1 MNVEG
6 DKLDYEVDNAFG
18 PAFGVVWSF

>member
-6 DKLDYEVDNAFG
+6 DKLDYEVDDAFG
-18 PAFGVVWSF
+18 PALGVVWSF